1 MEKVLTGVARLGVG
15 VASVSFVAGNCL
27 YNVEGGHRAVMFD
40 QVRGVLPKATTEG
53 TGFKIPMLQTPIIMD
68 IRSRPREIKSVTG
81 TKDLQMV
88 NIYLRVLSRPDED
101 QLPKIYQTLGTNF
114 DDRVLPSLGNEVL
127 KSVVAQYNA
136 DQLLSMR
143 EQISTQIRET
153 LEKRAAAFNLILDDV
168 SITHLVFGKEFT
180 SAIEQ
185 KQVAQQEAERQTY
198 VVAKAEQ
205 EKKAAV
211 IRAEGEAQAAM
222 VISKALEESGSGLIE
237 VRRIDAAR
245 EVAETLSRARGV
257 TYLPTGGGGGGGSN
271 MLLNIDAK

>member
-40 QVRGVLPKATTEG
+40 QIRGVLPKATTEG

-127 KSVVAQYNA
+127 SP
-136 DQLLSMR
+136 S
-143 EQISTQIRET
+143 SP
-153 LEKRAAAFNLILDDV
+153 
-168 SITHLVFGKEFT
+168 SITRT
-180 SAIEQ
+180 SSSRCAS
-185 KQVAQQEAERQTY
+185 RS
-198 VVAKAEQ
+198 
-205 EKKAAV
+205 
-211 IRAEGEAQAAM
+211 RP
-222 VISKALEESGSGLIE
+222 SSR
-237 VRRIDAAR
+237 VRRPFFPSTEDVPR
-245 EVAETLSRARGV
+245 
-257 TYLPTGGGGGGGSN
+257 
-271 MLLNIDAK
+271 DDD

>member
-1 MEKVLTGVARLGVG
+1 MERMLQGVARLGVG
-15 VASVSFVAGNCL
+15 IAGATFIGGQCL
-27 YNVEGGHRAVMFD
+27 YNVEGGHRAVIFD
-40 QVRGVLPKATTEG
+40 QIRGVLPKSVSEG
-53 TGFKIPMLQTPIIMD
+53 TGIKIPVLQTPIIMD

-101 QLPKIYQTLGTNF
+101 HLPTIYQTLGTNF

-143 EQISTQIRET
+143 EQISRQIRET
-153 LEKRAAAFNLILDDV
+153 LTKRAGAFNLILDDV

-180 SAIEQ
+180 NAIEQ

-205 EKKAAV
+205 EKKAAI
-211 IRAEGEAQAAM
+211 IRAEGEATAAAI
-222 VISKALEESGSGLIE
+222 ISKALDSCGNGLIE

-245 EVAETLSRARGV
+245 EVAETLSRSRAV
-257 TYLPTGGGGGGGSN
+257 TYLPSGGNNGN
-271 MLLNIDAK
+271 QLLLNVNANQ

>member
-15 VASVSFVAGNCL
+15 VAGVSFVAGNCL

-40 QVRGVLPKATTEG
+40 QIRGVLPVAISEG
-53 TGFKIPMLQTPIIMD
+53 TGFKIPVLQTPIIMD

-143 EQISTQIRET
+143 EQISSVLPRPTP
-153 LEKRAAAFNLILDDV
+153 F
-168 SITHLVFGKEFT
+168 
-180 SAIEQ
+180 
-185 KQVAQQEAERQTY
+185 
-198 VVAKAEQ
+198 
-205 EKKAAV
+205 
-211 IRAEGEAQAAM
+211 
-222 VISKALEESGSGLIE
+222 
-237 VRRIDAAR
+237 
-245 EVAETLSRARGV
+245 LSFDRGR
-257 TYLPTGGGGGGGSN
+257 PPR
-271 MLLNIDAK
+271 